1 MKTLILVVIRLV
13 IGYHFLYEGIDK
25 LISHN
30 WSSAPFLLQS
40 NWIFSGFFHFL
51 AGNQTILSIVDFMNI
66 WGQILIGV
74 ALIIGLFSRIAAIFG
89 AIMLLSYYIAIP
101 PFVESFTFIDKNL
114 FELFLFL
121 VTILFPTSKIIG
133 IDLLIEKYW
142 GKKNG

>member
-133 IDLLIEKYW
+133 IDLLIEKYL

>member
-74 ALIIGLFSRIAAIFG
+74 ALIIGFFSRIAAIFG